1 MALCCDFLS
10 WRLSLHTDVE
20 QRYTFEERY
29 AALLRYHDA
38 SWINLWNATS
48 AYYHALRGET
58 DSIPEIFSQHRLSDI
73 NMLAPGKP
81 MMEMIENQVYLAQ
94 GAYVRVVGYSAELLP
109 VCEAMHYA
117 LVALHLRI
125 QTAVA
130 YEKLGKS
137 EEAHAWLR
145 KALPTPNRNGLVM
158 PFVENYDILKP
169 LLEREVKNDL
179 LSKIIEL
186 GEAATARK
194 RSRHAPGSLRRA
206 DTAGI

>member
-1 MALCCDFLS
+1 
-10 WRLSLHTDVE
+10 
-20 QRYTFEERY
+20 
-29 AALLRYHDA
+29 
-38 SWINLWNATS
+38 
-48 AYYHALRGET
+48 
-58 DSIPEIFSQHRLSDI
+58 
-73 NMLAPGKP
+73 
-81 MMEMIENQVYLAQ
+81 MIENQVYLAQ

-145 KALPTPNRNGLVM
+145 KALSDAEPDGLVM

-169 LLEREVKNDL
+169 LLEREVKMTCSQKS
-179 LSKIIEL
+179 LSLAKRQRRE
-186 GEAATARK
+186 TQPARA
-194 RSRHAPGSLRRA
+194 RQPS
-206 DTAGI
+206 TC